1 MYDLFH
7 IWHPYRLNDWK
18 VFRHGCKIRLVL
30 VSKRKKRKGCSMTKK
45 TEAAYDS
52 TKKVIWQSIKDLS
65 NEEIITLAE
74 ELIAELEGILDN
86 AKRELKELNR

>member
-1 MYDLFH
+1 
-7 IWHPYRLNDWK
+7 
-18 VFRHGCKIRLVL
+18 
-30 VSKRKKRKGCSMTKK
+30 MTKK
-45 TEAAYDS
+45 TEAAYDLA
-52 TKKVIWQSIKDLS
+52 KKIIWQSLKNLS

>member
-1 MYDLFH
+1 
-7 IWHPYRLNDWK
+7 
-18 VFRHGCKIRLVL
+18 
-30 VSKRKKRKGCSMTKK
+30 MTKK

-86 AKRELKELNR
+86 AKTELKELNR